1 MKSSVD
7 FYHIHMMRFFRM
19 LLMAIFICSIIT
31 QKMESPVQKISHYA
45 QLD

>member
-1 MKSSVD
+1 
-7 FYHIHMMRFFRM
+7 
-19 LLMAIFICSIIT
+19 MAIFICSIIT